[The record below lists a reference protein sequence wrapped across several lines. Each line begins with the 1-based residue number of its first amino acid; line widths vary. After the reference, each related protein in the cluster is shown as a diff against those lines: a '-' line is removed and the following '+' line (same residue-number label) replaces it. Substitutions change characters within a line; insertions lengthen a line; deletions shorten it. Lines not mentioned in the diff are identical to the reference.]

1 MSIDEAIK
9 KAAELLVRAKRAVV
23 FSGAGMSAE
32 SGIPTFRD
40 PGGLWDRFDP
50 SLVGTAEGIMSL
62 FAQGGG
68 TIRQMAGEL
77 LQTFGKVQPN
87 EGHHA
92 LAELEKMGIVKS
104 VVTQNIDNLHREAG
118 NTRVFEVHGN
128 LYRNR
133 CVNCGSRFFPSRQEI
148 FGQLKEIADGSG
160 PLSLDD
166 VLARVPRCEC
176 GGLSRPDVVMFGEAV
191 QELPESFVEARSCD
205 VMLVLGTSGVVYP
218 AALVPREAK
227 TAGAKLIE
235 VNPTENAYAS
245 MTDVFIQ
252 ERSAAALPMVI
263 EEVKRIQGA
272 KK

>member
-1 MSIDEAIK
+1 MGLEEEIRR
-9 KAAELLVRAKRAVV
+9 AAEILSRAERGVV

-68 TIRQMAGEL
+68 IIRQLAGEL
-77 LQTFGKVQPN
+77 LQTFEKVRPN
-87 EGHHA
+87 EGHVA
-92 LAELEKMGIVKS
+92 LAELERMGIVKS
-104 VVTQNIDNLHREAG
+104 VVTQNVDSLHRDAG

-133 CVNCGSRFFPSRQEI
+133 CVTCGNRFFPSKEEI
-148 FGQLKEIADGSG
+148 FRQLKEIAEGPG
-160 PLSLDD
+160 PLSLQD
-166 VLARVPRCEC
+166 VLDRVPKCEC
-176 GGLSRPDVVMFGEAV
+176 GGMSRPDVVMFGEAV
-191 QELPESFVEARSCD
+191 QVMPESFAEARNCD

-218 AALVPREAK
+218 AALVPREARGI
-227 TAGAKLIE
+227 GAKLIE
-235 VNPTENAYAS
+235 VNPAENAFAS

-252 ERSAAALPMVI
+252 EKTAVALPRVVA
-263 EEVKRIQGA
+263 EVKKIRGEQT
-272 KK
+272 